1 MKLEMVKGGI
11 WKNYIDLEDTKE
23 MSDFVHEDVVYALE
37 ETSKFNEEEISSI
50 VDILFDDE
58 DWDKAISIMQSC
70 GFAFKVVIPF
80 TSLDELKQAVSH
92 D

>member
-11 WKNYIDLEDTKE
+11 WQNYIDLEDTKE

-37 ETSKFNEEEISSI
+37 EKAEFNEEEISSI
-50 VDILFDDE
+50 VELLLDDE